1 MPAASNAARVRA
13 IWSRFRSEGGTPTL
27 ITTLPG
33 PFRRAAWSADGQ
45 TIVYGASPIGLF
57 TVAARGG
64 APTQIVEH
72 RHIEHPSFLDLP
84 DGRLAYLYQ
93 TAEPRGVPPLPHAI
107 YIQVVGEKEPRLVAN
122 TSSTNPYPAYSP
134 SGHIVYVDGNG
145 DSSAVWALPFS
156 LARLQ
161 ATGSAFPIAQHG
173 ASPMVSRTG
182 TLVYGDVPSN
192 RWQAKWVN
200 RSGGTISSI
209 GDAAR
214 QDGLSLSPDGRT
226 LAVQGGEGSKGLWV
240 YDLNSGI
247 KSRVGVESVVAPQIA
262 WTPSGSEIT
271 FAANRAGSLDI
282 FSKSVGSDE
291 EPTLLVGTP
300 MNEFAPDWSPGQKIL
315 IYTAGSPG
323 INRQLLY
330 RERRENGSLGE
341 AAVFLKTSFN
351 ESMPRFSPDGH
362 FVAYVSDESGSNEVY
377 VREFP
382 TGANKRRISPN
393 GGTLPRWSRTG
404 KEIYYMGERRL
415 FAAGVTMSP
424 EHSSVPAMPLF
435 ERRSL
440 SAAFDVS
447 GDGKQF
453 VIMDRPAGEPPLS
466 IHVVHNWYSEFR
478 GQHSEPAK

>member
-1 MPAASNAARVRA
+1 MGAAIFACQVAGDRERVPDRPAWRLADGIAHGNSGLRR
-13 IWSRFRSEGGTPTL
+13 RSVEPLAGEVGQS
-27 ITTLPG
+27 IRRHNFIDRG
-33 PFRRAAWSADGQ
+33 RRAS
-45 TIVYGASPIGLF
+45 
-57 TVAARGG
+57 
-64 APTQIVEH
+64 
-72 RHIEHPSFLDLP
+72 
-84 DGRLAYLYQ
+84 GR
-93 TAEPRGVPPLPHAI
+93 
-107 YIQVVGEKEPRLVAN
+107 
-122 TSSTNPYPAYSP
+122 
-134 SGHIVYVDGNG
+134 
-145 DSSAVWALPFS
+145 PF
-156 LARLQ
+156 
-161 ATGSAFPIAQHG
+161 AF
-173 ASPMVSRTG
+173 
-182 TLVYGDVPSN
+182 
-192 RWQAKWVN
+192 
-200 RSGGTISSI
+200 
-209 GDAAR
+209 
-214 QDGLSLSPDGRT
+214 PDGRT